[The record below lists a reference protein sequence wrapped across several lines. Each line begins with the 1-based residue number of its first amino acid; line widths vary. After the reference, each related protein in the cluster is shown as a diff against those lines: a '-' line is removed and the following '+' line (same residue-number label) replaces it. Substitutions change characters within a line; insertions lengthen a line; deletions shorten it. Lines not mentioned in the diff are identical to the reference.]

1 MYVKTDKETKMDTW
15 LELDICEIHDNLD
28 ECGEECMT
36 DFSDYEDF
44 LDEEDEMWLPYQNG
58 QMI

>member
-1 MYVKTDKETKMDTW
+1 MDTW
-15 LELDICEIHDNLD
+15 AELDICEIHDELGECD
-28 ECGEECMT
+28 ESCMT

>member
-1 MYVKTDKETKMDTW
+1 MGTW
-15 LELDICEIHDNLD
+15 LELDICEIHDELG

-36 DFSDYEDF
+36 DFSDYEDE
-44 LDEEDEMWLPYQNG
+44 LDIEDEKWLPYQNG